1 MPSNTTAESDS
12 TNFLKTFSAKQWY
25 PKQRPI
31 DNQRQMITPRNAKPH
46 SYSGSNLTV
55 CEDTSPFFFPWLI
68 QQIRREMLWGLHC
81 SYGNHWQ
88 RKKKIHSMLACKE
101 TRKRPFLP
109 QTRWTRRA
117 SYSSLLPCP
126 VGLSLPQ
133 EDIMNLERTRVVPLV
148 AITSYSCRKK
158 TLINSAV
165 DTAFGSSVGG
175 GKPLLSGRGG
185 CKGRQ

>member
-1 MPSNTTAESDS
+1 MLNNGTQSRDPLTTKGKWSHQEMPNPT
-12 TNFLKTFSAKQWY
+12 
-25 PKQRPI
+25 PI
-31 DNQRQMITPRNAKPH
+31 VDQIWLFVRIHHH
-46 SYSGSNLTV
+46 S
-55 CEDTSPFFFPWLI
+55 FFPDWFNRSEGKCFGVCI
-68 QQIRREMLWGLHC
+68 AHMEITD
-81 SYGNHWQ
+81 

-158 TLINSAV
+158 NLDKFCCGHCLWQLCGRRETSAQWQGWLQGE
-165 DTAFGSSVGG
+165 TVG
-175 GKPLLSGRGG
+175 
-185 CKGRQ
+185 

>member
-1 MPSNTTAESDS
+1 MLNNGTQSRDPLTTKGKWSHQEMPNPT
-12 TNFLKTFSAKQWY
+12 
-25 PKQRPI
+25 PI
-31 DNQRQMITPRNAKPH
+31 VDQIWLFVRIHHH
-46 SYSGSNLTV
+46 S
-55 CEDTSPFFFPWLI
+55 FFPWLI

-158 TLINSAV
+158 NLDKFCCGHCLWQLCGRRETSAQWQRWLQGE
-165 DTAFGSSVGG
+165 TVG
-175 GKPLLSGRGG
+175 
-185 CKGRQ
+185 